1 VAADLPGLPRGGAAD
16 RLQVPEPAR
25 PHPAGSQAGR
35 PDGPRGPGTGAP
47 GVRGPR
53 RKTVLYYINPCP
65 TLAEPQSGP
74 ERTPPLQAEAGIGI
88 NEIYPALK
96 SRVDRILAAD
106 TLPFTGSPFEFETC
120 PSGNAA
126 LGAMTGGEIAGM
138 DVERTLAVHGLE
150 ETVAYLHKIEMG
162 QLNDVEYIECRT
174 CHEGCLG
181 GVLTAVDKYVAKR
194 NVQAMVREYGLGSRL
209 PRETILRLY
218 EKGRFRPD
226 QGPAR
231 LTRIFGTRKPPL
243 SLTQLNRIEKL
254 LEIIEGRDCG
264 ACGAPDCRAL
274 AEDVVRGEAK
284 LEDCIWLYAGSRRR
298 PGNSPWPAQRPT
310 GEGEAE

>member
-1 VAADLPGLPRGGAAD
+1 MAREVRERVLPEYAARGEKA
-16 RLQVPEPAR
+16 
-25 PHPAGSQAGR
+25 
-35 PDGPRGPGTGAP
+35 
-47 GVRGPR
+47 
-53 RKTVLYYINPCP
+53 VLYYINPCP
-65 TLAEPQSGP
+65 TLAEPPP
-74 ERTPPLQAEAGIGI
+74 EPELTPPLQAEAGIGI

-106 TLPFTGSPFEFETC
+106 TLPFSGSPFEFETC
-120 PSGNAA
+120 SSGNAA
-126 LGAMTGGEIAGM
+126 LGAMTGGEIDGM

-162 QLNDVEYIECRT
+162 RLNDVEYIEFRT

-194 NVQAMVREYGLGSRL
+194 NVQGMVREYGLGSRL

-226 QGPAR
+226 QSPAR

-243 SLTQLNRIEKL
+243 SLTDLNRLEKL

-274 AEDVVRGEAK
+274 AEDVVRGEAA
-284 LEDCIWLYAGSRRR
+284 LEDCIWLHAGSRRR
-298 PGNSPWPAQRPT
+298 PGNPPWPSERPT